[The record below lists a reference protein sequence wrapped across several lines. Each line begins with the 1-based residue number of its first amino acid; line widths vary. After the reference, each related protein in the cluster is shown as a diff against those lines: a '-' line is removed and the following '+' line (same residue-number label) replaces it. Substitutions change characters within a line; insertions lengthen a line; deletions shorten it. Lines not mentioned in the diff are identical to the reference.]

1 METVTHP
8 IPRDLLPAEL
18 SALIQSAGATHGT
31 SDLITTSTTPALVQA
46 QLGRI
51 PRSTW
56 LHLGADCHNKSFAI
70 DLAATQASAPAPK
83 GFMASLKAKEIRVTL
98 DSGLPQIIQTIQ
110 RRSQTGSSE
119 KEEETEEGEEK
130 DRTPSLWTLYNF
142 CKAVFSQQ
150 STSST
155 RTAAAAAPQSTKEL
169 VSKSVWQ
176 LQFIK
181 SGCPEVVVAA
191 VLDLFLQQGLRQ
203 GFDWAISQ
211 ELVEVIDHEL
221 RSSHPT
227 AKKAVQAL
235 VQTMI
240 SSWRFVK
247 TSSGAQQIKKES
259 KGLGLMDVDSTTS
272 TPGQD
277 NSTEEDER
285 KARREKECFQLA
297 SSLSDA
303 YLALEAYLE
312 TEMGKT
318 LPKLVALFNQEI
330 AADTKAKSRAGGER
344 GTKRPGGL
352 GGIGGGPGAS
362 SGQDALDLAKK
373 KQKLTNENPGGSSS
387 SVIGSSTSTTYGSD
401 QSTGTATNSRQ
412 SILVEASGFSPEQIA
427 MLTRSSLKTTA
438 HYLDQAQLGYNTPIA
453 GLGVSTSTQ
462 STLQQAKVNNP
473 LWSPALGLNYS
484 PQQQAKYGAL
494 VVNEIERWMA
504 LLGHMDGAVFSERL
518 VGLIKA
524 VYPSDQKFLLDQILI
539 EAMSLESKDF
549 VGTNTVHGGQDHLED
564 VDPKTVLLASLATP
578 FGSHTE
584 IPQDK
589 SVSTQAQLAQQT
601 KTREWL
607 TEMIMSALIG
617 LVIKPED
624 SAAWIE
630 PGTTKWAEPVEL
642 CTIISEDN
650 APGSTNDPD
659 ASSTAAGGA
668 SSSSPSAAA
677 MGKNKKRRLRSLYN
691 RRVSPFY
698 ATLAIFQQKKISA
711 RMSGMYYLTPEDL
724 VVLSKDTSDALL
736 EQRKQQELLLQQQQ
750 ELLQQAKMMRR
761 HKDIDLDDPN
771 LAALKGSRNKRN
783 RNRFKS
789 QKRKE
794 ERSGRQGSQGGQ
806 GGQGGQ
812 GAQGSQGG
820 GDGNSGGKFMD
831 GGVYREGSMAEA
843 LSKLKDDS
851 SKAGTESVMSAEN
864 EATGGDM
871 SSSLMVPDPE
881 SESVVDGGDTKMS
894 HAHDEDREQGHE
906 DAEKSKEQEDIDDP
920 SNHGGWMGGFTDDQA
935 LALAKEA
942 GAGRQTCNAPFRVLM
957 LVLKHLTRMN
967 LAGALDAWISDAV
980 SGTVPALQV
989 RYFEW
994 LLSHLV
1000 PISAVLP
1007 KPERE
1012 ESMEAGVD
1020 SQQPYHQRQIRA
1032 MKAIQ
1037 DEVWRLVKVLVAA
1050 PGIGHDPAKAAL
1062 AHVTARVPLDK
1073 VAQNGDECVEQ
1084 EPGFMMETD
1093 TGGEAGQIWSE
1104 VRQLLLATETTDAP
1118 AASTSNAT
1126 GPSA

>member
-1 METVTHP
+1 
-8 IPRDLLPAEL
+8 
-18 SALIQSAGATHGT
+18 
-31 SDLITTSTTPALVQA
+31 
-46 QLGRI
+46 
-51 PRSTW
+51 
-56 LHLGADCHNKSFAI
+56 
-70 DLAATQASAPAPK
+70 
-83 GFMASLKAKEIRVTL
+83 
-98 DSGLPQIIQTIQ
+98 
-110 RRSQTGSSE
+110 
-119 KEEETEEGEEK
+119 
-130 DRTPSLWTLYNF
+130 
-142 CKAVFSQQ
+142 
-150 STSST
+150 
-155 RTAAAAAPQSTKEL
+155 
-169 VSKSVWQ
+169 
-176 LQFIK
+176 
-181 SGCPEVVVAA
+181 
-191 VLDLFLQQGLRQ
+191 
-203 GFDWAISQ
+203 
-211 ELVEVIDHEL
+211 
-221 RSSHPT
+221 
-227 AKKAVQAL
+227 
-235 VQTMI
+235 MI
-240 SSWRFVK
+240 SSWRFIK
-247 TSSGAQQIKKES
+247 TSSGAQQIKNES
-259 KGLGLMDVDSTTS
+259 KGPALMDVDSTTS
-272 TPGQD
+272 TPGHN
-277 NSTEEDER
+277 NSIEEDEH
-285 KARREKECFQLA
+285 KAQREKEYFQLA

-312 TEMGKT
+312 TEVGKT
-318 LPKLVALFNQEI
+318 LPKLVALFSQEI
-330 AADTKAKSRAGGER
+330 AADTKAKSRVGGER

-352 GGIGGGPGAS
+352 GGIGGGSGA
-362 SGQDALDLAKK
+362 SGQDASDLAKK
-373 KQKLTNENPGGSSS
+373 KQKQTNETPGNTSGG
-387 SVIGSSTSTTYGSD
+387 VIGSSTSTTDGSLQNTGAD
-401 QSTGTATNSRQ
+401 IGSHQSS
-412 SILVEASGFSPEQIA
+412 LVEASGFSPEQIA
-427 MLTRSSLKTTA
+427 VLTRSSIKTTA

-453 GLGVSTSTQ
+453 GSGVSTSAQ
-462 STLQQAKVNNP
+462 SLNMSTLQQAKVNNP

-484 PQQQAKYGAL
+484 PQQQAKYAAL

-549 VGTNTVHGGQDHLED
+549 ISTNNLYGGQDHLED

-589 SVSTQAQLAQQT
+589 SVSQAQLAQQT

-624 SAAWIE
+624 SVAWIE
-630 PGTTKWAEPVEL
+630 PGATKWAEPIEL
-642 CTIISEDN
+642 STIISEDSTL
-650 APGSTNDPD
+650 GSTNDPD
-659 ASSTAAGGA
+659 ASSTTTGGA
-668 SSSSPSAAA
+668 SSSSAAA

-698 ATLAIFQQKKISA
+698 ATLAIFQQRKISA

-794 ERSGRQGSQGGQ
+794 ERSARQGGPGGQ

-812 GAQGSQGG
+812 GTQGG
-820 GDGNSGGKFMD
+820 GGGNSGGKFMD
-831 GGVYREGSMAEA
+831 GSIYREGSMAEA

-851 SKAGTESVMSAEN
+851 SKAGTESVMSAET
-864 EATGGDM
+864 ETTGGDM
-871 SSSLMVPDPE
+871 LSSLMVPDPE
-881 SESVVDGGDTKMS
+881 SESVADGGDIEMP
-894 HAHDEDREQGHE
+894 HAHDEDREHGHE

-920 SNHGGWMGGFTDDQA
+920 LDRGGWMGGFTDDQA

-957 LVLKHLTRMN
+957 LILKHLTRMN
-967 LAGALDAWISDAV
+967 QAGALDAWISDAV

-1007 KPERE
+1007 KPERDE
-1012 ESMEAGVD
+1012 TMETGID
-1020 SQQPYHQRQIRA
+1020 SQQRYRQRQIRA
-1032 MKAIQ
+1032 MEAIQ

-1062 AHVTARVPLDK
+1062 AHVTARAPLDK
-1073 VAQNGDECVEQ
+1073 IAQNEDEAADQ
-1084 EPGFMMETD
+1084 ETGIMMETD
-1093 TGGEAGQIWSE
+1093 TGGEIGQIWNE

-1118 AASTSNAT
+1118 AASTSNPT
-1126 GPSA
+1126 GPSASIS